1 MHNHNV
7 TILRDDVIM
16 VRTQILLTPSQAAA
30 LRQAAARE
38 GRSMAELVRDAV
50 DAWLR
55 QRGEVPRDVLKQRS
69 IAALGRY
76 GSGVPDLGSAHDRH
90 LDEAFGR

>member
-1 MHNHNV
+1 
-7 TILRDDVIM
+7 
-16 VRTQILLTPSQAAA
+16 
-30 LRQAAARE
+30 
-38 GRSMAELVRDAV
+38 MADLVRDAV

-55 QRGEVPRDVLKQRS
+55 QRGTVGRDDIKQRS

-76 GSGVPDLGSAHDRH
+76 RSGVDDLGSAHDRH